1 MMPFGTTSDFQQ
13 GHVVTQKE
21 LMATIEATLGP
32 LRSVNG
38 GKLDG
43 EARCYQLEGAPGQVG
58 FISTVSNPF
67 CAGCNR
73 ARLTADGVLRL
84 CLLRD
89 KELPLLP
96 VLRGGATDQEI
107 KALIEDS
114 IWFKPWGHGLA
125 DKVIPRKRLMSEI
138 GG

>member
-1 MMPFGTTSDFQQ
+1 VSQN
-13 GHVVTQKE
+13 E
-21 LMATIEATLGP
+21 LIATIEAALGP
-32 LRSVNG
+32 LKPLHD

-43 EARCYQLEGAPGQVG
+43 EARCFQFDGAPGVIG
-58 FISTVSNPF
+58 FISSVTQPF

-89 KELPLLP
+89 KELALLP
-96 VLRGGATDQEI
+96 VLRGGADDLELKT
-107 KALIEDS
+107 LIQDS

-125 DKVIPRKRLMSEI
+125 DQVIPRNRLMSEI